1 MQVVEDSRMRHILLI
16 VALLWG
22 SLWAQSALDPTE
34 DERLQQTLTV
44 RAVGMPLRDLCLQLS
59 QRTKVTLKV
68 DPSAQ
73 EYRACVYVKEKP
85 LVEVMQH
92 LAEAFGF
99 QWQREKPSDEEPY
112 QYRLVAPPRK
122 TPETPPDALERFR
135 RKVLP
140 KVCEQQR
147 IPIEERFQRVIQYAG
162 QGRTITEEERQALE
176 PVIKS
181 VDRFNI
187 GAWYAL
193 CQMGES
199 EWRRLANGEALFFS
213 TRVPTQ
219 IPPKAL
225 DDWKAVFRKEIEFLR
240 EQYGDTPQR
249 QRDLEKLESVSEL
262 RTMIRYDADTGELK
276 TAYEALADD
285 NPFIIDGSRYVYTEI
300 ALWKANTPFLEMPE
314 PEMEPPLP
322 ANHPLLSRTLKAFH
336 EPGVDDDWFQ
346 WLSELIVQMAEATD
360 APVVAE
366 YYPLQ
371 PCPLILQDWERY
383 RPRLP
388 QDWYKF
394 QALLKEFDYRLRL
407 SDAGWVI
414 IESRARDQA
423 RENDIPHPTLQ
434 RWLFKPNRRGILTL
448 DECAEFAVLNWQQRS
463 SLHFYIQ
470 SFAGLHDLLEGLFVP
485 RELDFLHGGLLYAQN
500 TLVYLTDDRA
510 GTVPIPE
517 NGSVH
522 ALQLYAS
529 LKPAQRAQLRGAGI
543 PFTQLDTAQQWRFLL
558 AYTQGNILT
567 MDDFWL
573 PPAEREVRAQQA
585 YVRLVS
591 ELRTREGVRIPSDHQ
606 PPIRNLEDWK
616 RHRRSIRTETAL
628 VRSRIWRFEFHWGGE
643 TQTVVLELP
652 EK

>member
-1 MQVVEDSRMRHILLI
+1 MRHILLI

-73 EYRACVYVKEKP
+73 EYRACVYAKEKP

-112 QYRLVAPPRK
+112 QYRFVAPPRK

-135 RKVLP
+135 REVLP

-162 QGRTITEEERQALE
+162 QGRAITEEERQALE

-193 CQMGES
+193 CQMGER

-300 ALWKANTPFLEMPE
+300 ALWKANTPFLEMPK

-322 ANHPLLSRTLKAFH
+322 ANHPLLSRTLKEFH

-346 WLSELIVQMAEATD
+346 WLSELMVQMAEATD
-360 APVVAE
+360 APLVAE

-371 PCPLILQDWERY
+371 PSSLILQDWKSY

-388 QDWYKF
+388 QDWYRF
-394 QALLKEFDYRLRL
+394 QPLLKAFGYRVRL
-407 SDAGWVI
+407 SDAGWVV
-414 IESRARDQA
+414 IESRSREQA
-423 RENDIPHPTLQ
+423 RENDLPHPTLQ
-434 RWLFKPNRRGILTL
+434 RWLFKSDRRGVLTL
-448 DECAEFAVLNWQQRS
+448 DECAEFAVLSWEQRS
-463 SLHFYIQ
+463 SLYFYIQ
-470 SFAGLHDLLEGLFVP
+470 SFAELNDLMFEVP
-485 RELDFLHGGLLYAQN
+485 REIDFLHGGLLHAQH
-500 TLVYLTDDRA
+500 TLVKLIDDRG
-510 GTVPIPE
+510 GTVTRPE
-517 NGSVH
+517 EGAVF

-543 PFTQLDTAQQWRFLL
+543 PFTQFDTAQQWRFLL
-558 AYTQGNILT
+558 AYTRGNILT

-573 PPAEREVRAQQA
+573 PPEPREARAQQA

-606 PPIRNLEDWK
+606 PPIRTIEDWK
-616 RHRRSIRTETAL
+616 RHHHTVRTEKSL

>member
-1 MQVVEDSRMRHILLI
+1 MRLRLLLGS
-16 VALLWG
+16 VGLLWG
-22 SLWAQSALDPTE
+22 SLWAQPALNPSE
-34 DERLQQTLTV
+34 DERLNQKLTV
-44 RAVGMPLRDLCLQLS
+44 RAVGTPLRDLCLQLS
-59 QRTKVTLKV
+59 QRTKVALKV
-68 DPSAQ
+68 EPSVQ
-73 EYRACVYVKEKP
+73 EYRACVYAKEKP

-112 QYRLVAPPRK
+112 QYRLVTPPRK

-135 RKVLP
+135 REALP
-140 KVCEQQR
+140 KVCEQQQT
-147 IPIEERFQRVIQYAG
+147 PIEERFQRLIQHAG
-162 QGRTITEEERQALE
+162 QEPIRHTEEEWRALE
-176 PVIKS
+176 PVFQS
-181 VDRFNI
+181 LDRFHLA
-187 GAWYAL
+187 AWYAL

-225 DDWKAVFRKEIEFLR
+225 EDWKAVFRKEIEFLR
-240 EQYGDTPQR
+240 EQYGDTPHR
-249 QRDLEKLESVSEL
+249 QRDLERLESVDEL
-262 RTMIRYDADTGELK
+262 RTMIRFDAATGEVK
-276 TAYEALADD
+276 TAHEAVS
-285 NPFIIDGSRYVYTEI
+285 NGVPFIIDGSRHAYTEI
-300 ALWKANTPFLEMPE
+300 TLWRPNTPFLEMPK

-322 ANHPLLSRTLKAFH
+322 ANHPLLSRTLKAFR

-360 APVVAE
+360 APLVAE

-371 PCPLILQDWERY
+371 PSPLILQDWERY

-394 QALLKEFDYRLRL
+394 QALLKEFGYRLRL

-558 AYTQGNILT
+558 AYTRGNILT

-591 ELRTREGVRIPSDHQ
+591 ELRTREGVRIPPNHQ
-606 PPIRNLEDWK
+606 PPIRTIEDWK
-616 RHRRSIRTETAL
+616 RHHRTVRTEKSP
-628 VRSRIWRFEFHWGGE
+628 VRSRVWRFEFHWGGE

>member
-1 MQVVEDSRMRHILLI
+1 MRHILLI

-22 SLWAQSALDPTE
+22 SLWAQSALNPTE

-59 QRTKVTLKV
+59 QRTKVTLKI

-73 EYRACVYVKEKP
+73 EYRACVYAKEKP
-85 LVEVMQH
+85 LAEVMQH

-99 QWQREKPSDEEPY
+99 QWQREKPSEEEPY

-122 TPETPPDALERFR
+122 VPETPPDALERFR
-135 RKVLP
+135 REVLP
-140 KVCEQQR
+140 KVCEQLQT
-147 IPIEERFQRVIQYAG
+147 PIEERFQRLIQYAG
-162 QGRTITEEERQALE
+162 QGRAITQEEWQALE
-176 PVIKS
+176 PVARS
-181 VDRFNI
+181 VDRFNLT
-187 GAWYAL
+187 AWYVL

-219 IPPKAL
+219 ITPKAL

-276 TAYEALADD
+276 TAYEALSGDD
-285 NPFIIDGSRYVYTEI
+285 VFIIDGSRYVNTEV
-300 ALWKANTPFLEMPE
+300 ALWKANTPFLELPHPE
-314 PEMEPPLP
+314 TEPTLP
-322 ANHPLLSRTLKAFH
+322 ASHPMLSRTLKAFR

-346 WLSELIVQMAEATD
+346 WLSELMVQMAEATD
-360 APVVAE
+360 APLVAE

-371 PCPLILQDWERY
+371 PSSLILQDWKSY

-388 QDWYKF
+388 QDWYRF
-394 QALLKEFDYRLRL
+394 QPLLRAFGYRVRL
-407 SDAGWVI
+407 SDAGWVV
-414 IESRARDQA
+414 IESRSREQA
-423 RENDIPHPTLQ
+423 RENDFPHPTLQ
-434 RWLFKPNRRGILTL
+434 RWLFKSDRRGVLTL
-448 DECAEFAVLNWQQRS
+448 DECAEFAVLSWEQRN
-463 SLHFYIQ
+463 SLYFYIQ
-470 SFAGLHDLLEGLFVP
+470 SFADLYGLIEDLYVP
-485 RELDFLHGGLLYAQN
+485 RELDFLHGGLLHAQH
-500 TLVYLTDDRA
+500 TLVKLIDDRG
-510 GTVPIPE
+510 GTVPRPE
-517 NGSVH
+517 EGAVF

-529 LKPAQRAQLRGAGI
+529 LKPGQRAQLRGAGI
-543 PFTQLDTAQQWRFLL
+543 PFTQLSPAQQWRFLL
-558 AYTQGNILT
+558 AYTRGNILT

-573 PPAEREVRAQQA
+573 PVEQREARAQQA
-585 YVRLVS
+585 YVRLTT
-591 ELRTREGVRIPSDHQ
+591 ELRTRDGKRIPSDHQ

-628 VRSRIWRFEFHWGGE
+628 VRSRVWRFEFHWGGE

>member
-1 MQVVEDSRMRHILLI
+1 M
-16 VALLWG
+16 
-22 SLWAQSALDPTE
+22 
-34 DERLQQTLTV
+34 
-44 RAVGMPLRDLCLQLS
+44 
-59 QRTKVTLKV
+59 
-68 DPSAQ
+68 
-73 EYRACVYVKEKP
+73 
-85 LVEVMQH
+85 
-92 LAEAFGF
+92 
-99 QWQREKPSDEEPY
+99 
-112 QYRLVAPPRK
+112 
-122 TPETPPDALERFR
+122 
-135 RKVLP
+135 
-140 KVCEQQR
+140 
-147 IPIEERFQRVIQYAG
+147 
-162 QGRTITEEERQALE
+162 
-176 PVIKS
+176 
-181 VDRFNI
+181 DRFNI

-249 QRDLEKLESVSEL
+249 QRDLEKLESVDEL

-276 TAYEALADD
+276 TAYEALSGDD
-285 NPFIIDGSRYVYTEI
+285 VFIIDGSRYVYTEI
-300 ALWKANTPFLEMPE
+300 ALWRANTPFLEMPK

-322 ANHPLLSRTLKAFH
+322 ANHPLLSRTLKAFR

-360 APVVAE
+360 APLVAE

-371 PCPLILQDWERY
+371 PSPLILQDWERY

-448 DECAEFAVLNWQQRS
+448 DECAEFAVLNWRQRS

-558 AYTQGNILT
+558 AYTRGNILT

-573 PPAEREVRAQQA
+573 PPAEREARAQQA

-606 PPIRNLEDWK
+606 PPIRTIEDWK
-616 RHRRSIRTETAL
+616 RHHRTVRTEKSP
-628 VRSRIWRFEFHWGGE
+628 VRSRVWRFEFHWGGE

>member
-1 MQVVEDSRMRHILLI
+1 MRHMLLI

-22 SLWAQSALDPTE
+22 SLWAQSALNPTE

-59 QRTKVTLKV
+59 QRTKVALEV

-73 EYRACVYVKEKP
+73 EYRACVYAKEKP

-135 RKVLP
+135 REALP
-140 KVCEQQR
+140 KVCEQQQT
-147 IPIEERFQRVIQYAG
+147 PIEERFQRLIQHAG
-162 QGRTITEEERQALE
+162 QEPIRHTEEEWRALE
-176 PVIKS
+176 PVFQS
-181 VDRFNI
+181 LDRFQLA
-187 GAWYAL
+187 AWYAL

-240 EQYGDTPQR
+240 EQYGDAPQR

-276 TAYEALADD
+276 TAYEALSGDD
-285 NPFIIDGSRYVYTEI
+285 VVIIDGSQYVYTEI
-300 ALWKANTPFLEMPE
+300 ALWRANTPFLELPRPE
-314 PEMEPPLP
+314 TEPMLP
-322 ANHPLLSRTLKAFH
+322 ANHPVLSRTLKEFH
-336 EPGVDDDWFQ
+336 EPGLDDDWFQ
-346 WLSELIVQMAEATD
+346 WLSELMVQMAEATD
-360 APVVAE
+360 APLVAE

-371 PCPLILQDWERY
+371 PSSLILQDWKSY

-388 QDWYKF
+388 QDWYRF
-394 QALLKEFDYRLRL
+394 QPLLKAFGYRVRL
-407 SDAGWVI
+407 SDAGWVV
-414 IESRARDQA
+414 IESRSREQA
-423 RENDIPHPTLQ
+423 RENDLPHPTLQ
-434 RWLFKPNRRGILTL
+434 RWLLKSDRRGVLTL
-448 DECAEFAVLNWQQRS
+448 DECAEFAVLSWEQRS
-463 SLHFYIQ
+463 SLYLYIQ
-470 SFAGLHDLLEGLFVP
+470 SFAELNNLMFEVP
-485 RELDFLHGGLLYAQN
+485 REIDFLHSGLLHAQH
-500 TLVYLTDDRA
+500 TLFKLIVDRG
-510 GTVPIPE
+510 GTVPRPE
-517 NGSVH
+517 EGAVF

-558 AYTQGNILT
+558 AYTRGNILT

-573 PPAEREVRAQQA
+573 PPEPREARAQQA

-591 ELRTREGVRIPSDHQ
+591 ELRTREGVRIPSDYQ
-606 PPIRNLEDWK
+606 PPIRTIEDWK
-616 RHRRSIRTETAL
+616 RHHHTVRTEKSL
-628 VRSRIWRFEFHWGGE
+628 VRSRVWRFEFHWGGE